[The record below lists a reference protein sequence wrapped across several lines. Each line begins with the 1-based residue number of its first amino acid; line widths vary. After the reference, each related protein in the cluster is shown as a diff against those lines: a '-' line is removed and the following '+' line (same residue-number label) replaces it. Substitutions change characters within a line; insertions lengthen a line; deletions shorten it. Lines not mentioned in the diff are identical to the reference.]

1 MRARCTTRATGASG
15 RSTIDIHTDEGRAL
29 LLELGREV
37 DVVIENYRPGVMD
50 RVGLG
55 YDDFRAVN
63 PDVIYASLTG
73 FGPVGPYAHKGA
85 YDTVIQAYG
94 GFAANQKE
102 LDADEPKFLK
112 QTAADKITALYASQ
126 AITAALFARERGD
139 GGQHVQLAMLDA
151 VASFLWADAAGNEV
165 LMDSD
170 GTQPS
175 SFVAT
180 FRPLKFA
187 DGWGIVTPTADK
199 DFPAMC
205 RAFGVDDTDPRLQ
218 TIRDR
223 NANREFVAEVMDTVY
238 AIAETTDGRRRDGGT
253 RAGDGALRR
262 GALDRRAARGP
273 ARGRGGHVRDP
284 RPPAVGPGPPPAPP
298 RAVRGDPG
306 DARRAARRCWASTP
320 TRCSPSSG
328 STPTGSRRCGSQASS
343 AEARPSGQTRARRTL
358 RASSPRRPC
367 PISNSTGWPSL
378 SRWPATSRPVW
389 CTKRSVPVP
398 WSMNPK
404 PRLVSKNLM

>member
-1 MRARCTTRATGASG
+1 MTAPRASNGPLRGIKVLDFSIALTGPYAAALMADQG
-15 RSTIDIHTDEGRAL
+15 AEVIKVERPGFGDVARYVGVMVGGCAALYHTCNRGKRSITIDVHTDEGRAL
-29 LLELGREV
+29 LLELGRDV
-37 DVVIENYRPGVMD
+37 DVVIENYRPGVME

-55 YDDFRAVN
+55 YEDFRAVN

-112 QTAADKITALYASQ
+112 QTAADKTTALYASQ

-139 GGQHVQLAMLDA
+139 GGQHVELAMLDA

-170 GTQPS
+170 GSLPS

-187 DGWGIVTPTADK
+187 DGWGIVTPTSDK

-218 TIRDR
+218 TIQAR
-223 NANREFVAEVMDTVY
+223 NQNREFVAEVMDAVY
-238 AIAETTDGRRRDGGT
+238 AVAETTTVADAMAALERETAPCGVVLSTAELPDDPHAIAVGMFETHEHPQSGRVRHPRHPAQFAATPAALAG
-253 RAGDGALRR
+253 RAPMLGEHTDEVLTELGLDADAIGALR
-262 GALDRRAARGP
+262 
-273 ARGRGGHVRDP
+273 
-284 RPPAVGPGPPPAPP
+284 
-298 RAVRGDPG
+298 
-306 DARRAARRCWASTP
+306 
-320 TRCSPSSG
+320 
-328 STPTGSRRCGSQASS
+328 
-343 AEARPSGQTRARRTL
+343 EAGV
-358 RASSPRRPC
+358 
-367 PISNSTGWPSL
+367 IG
-378 SRWPATSRPVW
+378 
-389 CTKRSVPVP
+389 
-398 WSMNPK
+398 
-404 PRLVSKNLM
+404 

>member
-1 MRARCTTRATGASG
+1 VTAPRTTHGPLRGIRVLDFSIALTGPYAAALMADQGAEVIKVERPGFGDVARYVGVAVGGCSALYHSCNRGK
-15 RSTIDIHTDEGRAL
+15 RSITVDVHSDEGRAL
-29 LLELGREV
+29 LLELGRAA
-37 DVVIENYRPGVMD
+37 DVVIENYRPGVMT

-85 YDTVIQAYG
+85 YDTVIQAFG
-94 GFAANQKE
+94 GFAANQKG
-102 LDADEPKFLK
+102 LDEDEPRFLK
-112 QTAADKITALYASQ
+112 QTAADKTTALYASQ

-170 GTQPS
+170 GSLPS

-218 TIRDR
+218 TIVAR
-223 NANREFVAEVMDTVY
+223 NQNREFVAEVMETIY
-238 AIAETTDGRRRDGGT
+238 AVAETKPIAD
-253 RAGDGALRR
+253 AMAALEAETAPC
-262 GALDRRAARGP
+262 GVVLAPSELVDDRHA
-273 ARGRGGHVRDP
+273 V
-284 RPPAVGPGPPPAPP
+284 AVGMFEIHEHPQSGRVRHPRHPAQFTATPAALAG
-298 RAVRGDPG
+298 RAPLLGEHTDEVLGELG
-306 DARRAARRCWASTP
+306 LDADRIAA
-320 TRCSPSSG
+320 
-328 STPTGSRRCGSQASS
+328 
-343 AEARPSGQTRARRTL
+343 L
-358 RASSPRRPC
+358 RASGA
-367 PISNSTGWPSL
+367 IG
-378 SRWPATSRPVW
+378 
-389 CTKRSVPVP
+389 
-398 WSMNPK
+398 
-404 PRLVSKNLM
+404 